1 MAQCKKCGADR
12 PLMGSGLC
20 GSCMKAIPRKPYK
33 KHVKKE
39 KREKGDTG
47 RVSAGLGSE
56 RLTKTLDVLC
66 GDDLPEKG
74 EPLSPD
80 TTVLLIVVAAVILY
94 FLFFQGRGGG
104 DIHEK

>member
-1 MAQCKKCGADR
+1 MR
-12 PLMGSGLC
+12 
-20 GSCMKAIPRKPYK
+20 AIPRAPRIKDIPEK
-33 KHVKKE
+33 KLKKGA
-39 KREKGDTG
+39 KRSP
-47 RVSAGLGSE
+47 VLGSE